1 MGKIL
6 IPGSSG
12 GGVGSDDVTASKEQ
26 VLQGYKTVTTD
37 SDDEVVEGSIQ
48 VVDTSQNNYTKTRTT
63 EYGLDKS
70 RSIFYMHLP
79 QRSGY
84 YTRSDN
90 KPHVEIDSSLLGDA
104 LSSDVVDTKTA
115 TSKNGVAM
123 RGTLQYKGNGGA
135 PNGVVCPEMFYYT
148 LEGTYVA
155 RFDAGAYYNTGER
168 GQWKPYV
175 SVPVWMAKQAT
186 NYHPEKTLS
195 DTVTCQER
203 GTVKMIDTKLNNYT
217 NNQARNIG
225 IDSGRGKLWMELGH
239 GNAYYYRDDNVP
251 HVETDASKFGTAGAD
266 SVLQWQTASSQRGI
280 KFEGTIPRWIAT
292 HGDVIMANNSHSG
305 HGFAYDLPGVG
316 RGIAIGIKNGAFIQG
331 ANYAFLPSPNFQ
343 PWNVRKDVNMN
354 GMIGTMEDYGAGRV
368 AFRNATFDNVLVS
381 GVANIGLGK
390 DLNNYSIPST
400 EIRDGIIRFD
410 TRYTGLH
417 WYAPMS
423 TLNESVTLA
432 HSVNLSPF
440 KTIRLGL
447 KFPYGGD
454 WGAVNSMGDLVG
466 VVWALSTNHYAEY
479 NPYTKIKVN
488 PNMVKKTGTSRIIP
502 QVSKVLLDTR
512 GLDIPTGAE
521 YFVDVDVS
529 DLQGHHRIVLGF
541 AVINPSGDK
550 VTSRT
555 IVRATNDI
563 FGISHIEFIN

>member
-1 MGKIL
+1 MADAIL
-6 IPGSSG
+6 MAGG
-12 GGVGSDDVTASKEQ
+12 TGGVGSDDVTASKAQ
-26 VLQGYKTVTTD
+26 VLQGYKTVTVD

-70 RSIFYMHLP
+70 RSAFYMHLP

-90 KPHVEIDSSLLGDA
+90 APHVEIDSNSLGDA
-104 LSSDVVDTKTA
+104 LPSDVVDTKTA
-115 TSKNGVAM
+115 SSKNGVAM

-148 LEGTYVA
+148 LEGAYVA

-266 SVLQWQTASSQRGI
+266 SVLQWQTASSQHGI

-292 HGDVIMANNSHSG
+292 HGDVIIANSSYSG
-305 HGFAYDLPGVG
+305 QGFAYDLPGVG
-316 RGIAIGIKNGAFIQG
+316 RGIVVGIKNGAFIQG
-331 ANYAFLPSPNFQ
+331 ANYVFFPMPNLLPPNLREGENFA
-343 PWNVRKDVNMN
+343 
-354 GMIGTMEDYGAGRV
+354 GIIGTMPDYSSGRTV
-368 AFRNATFDNVLVS
+368 FNVATFDGLLATGVANKAFFITRDFYAFKLGNLGYTGIRDGGINLSFNTDYTPSRGRRVGFVLSQSNNLTPFRSIIVSYTVIGTLVGTPSIDLTPFVASVSALQRQAMEIDGAKIDGFSQILTHKVVSHLWSQTTGQIVLDVS
-381 GVANIGLGK
+381 GV
-390 DLNNYSIPST
+390 
-400 EIRDGIIRFD
+400 
-410 TRYTGLH
+410 
-417 WYAPMS
+417 
-423 TLNESVTLA
+423 NEQA
-432 HSVNLSPF
+432 F
-440 KTIRLGL
+440 
-447 KFPYGGD
+447 
-454 WGAVNSMGDLVG
+454 
-466 VVWALSTNHYAEY
+466 
-479 NPYTKIKVN
+479 
-488 PNMVKKTGTSRIIP
+488 
-502 QVSKVLLDTR
+502 
-512 GLDIPTGAE
+512 
-521 YFVDVDVS
+521 
-529 DLQGHHRIVLGF
+529 LGF
-541 AVINPSGDK
+541 HAYSSVASNRERFIGD
-550 VTSRT
+550 
-555 IVRATNDI
+555 VRITK
-563 FGISHIEFIN
+563 IEFIN

>member
-1 MGKIL
+1 MAKAL
-6 IPGSSG
+6 LMS
-12 GGVGSDDVTASKEQ
+12 GGVGGVSSDDVTAKREH
-26 VLQGYKTVTTD
+26 VLQGYVALTSD
-37 SDDEVVEGSIQ
+37 SNDEPVQGTMANRGNGMAAI
-48 VVDTSQNNYTKTRTT
+48 D
-63 EYGLDKS
+63 
-70 RSIFYMHLP
+70 FYNAHRESNFVARMEP
-79 QRSGY
+79 GY
-84 YTRSDN
+84 YGQN
-90 KPHVEIDSSLLGDA
+90 
-104 LSSDVVDTKTA
+104 
-115 TSKNGVAM
+115 
-123 RGTLQYKGNGGA
+123 
-135 PNGVVCPEMFYYT
+135 
-148 LEGTYVA
+148 
-155 RFDAGAYYNTGER
+155 

-175 SVPVWMAKQAT
+175 SIPYAVLANVVGVDPNKM
-186 NYHPEKTLS
+186 LS
-195 DTVTCQER
+195 NLTIA
-203 GTVKMIDTKLNNYT
+203 GTTGNVKMINTQDSNYRINKST
-217 NNQARNIG
+217 AFG
-225 IDSGRGKLWMELGH
+225 IDNWSDRNNTVFWIDFPH
-239 GNAYYYRDDNVP
+239 GNGYYHRADGHP
-251 HVETDASKFGTAGAD
+251 HTCIDATNLGTAGAD
-266 SVLQWQTASSQRGI
+266 SVLQGQTATSQHGV
-280 KFEGTIPRWIAT
+280 KFEGSIPRWICNT
-292 HGDVIMANNSHSG
+292 GDVITALG
-305 HGFAYDLPGVG
+305 GEGFAWDDTHASRG
-316 RGIAIGIKNGAFIQG
+316 RGIVVKIPNGHYIQG
-331 ANYAFLPSPNFQ
+331 ANWAFLPSPNLL
-343 PWNVRKDVNMN
+343 PGNIRKSVNIN
-354 GMIGTMEDYGAGRV
+354 GVTGTMEDPSVGRV
-368 AFRNATFDNVLVS
+368 PFRNATFDNVLIS

-550 VTSRT
+550 VTSRV